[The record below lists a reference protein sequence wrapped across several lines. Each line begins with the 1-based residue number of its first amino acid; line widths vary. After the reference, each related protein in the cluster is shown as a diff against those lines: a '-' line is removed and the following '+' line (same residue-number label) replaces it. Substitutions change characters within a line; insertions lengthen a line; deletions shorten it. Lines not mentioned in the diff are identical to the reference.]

1 MLTYF
6 KGFTGS
12 LIGATSIFFLLI
24 NDPLENIK
32 LLALIT
38 PFIFIGGIF
47 GFFLLKIL
55 HSKNISS
62 FWLGL
67 ICFVLLGELFALILH
82 MFLPF
87 EWILNLM
94 TVVGSATFF
103 LVQQIKN
110 VVLSRLLAFIGPLS
124 SLILGFA
131 TRHM

>member
-6 KGFTGS
+6 KGCTGS
-12 LIGATSIFFLLI
+12 LIGATLVYFFLI
-24 NDPLENIK
+24 NNPLENLK
-32 LLALIT
+32 LLAMIT

-55 HSKNISS
+55 LSKNISS
-62 FWLGL
+62 FWLNFIG
-67 ICFVLLGELFALILH
+67 FVLLGELFALLLH
-82 MFLPF
+82 TFLPF
-87 EWILNLM
+87 VWILNLM
-94 TVVGSATFF
+94 TVVGSVTFF

-110 VVLSRLLAFIGPLS
+110 IVLSKFLAIIGPLS

>member
-6 KGFTGS
+6 KGCTGS
-12 LIGATSIFFLLI
+12 LIGATLIFFLLI

-32 LLALIT
+32 LLSLIT

-62 FWLGL
+62 FWLSL
-67 ICFVLLGELFALILH
+67 LCFVLLGEFFALILH
-82 MFLPF
+82 YFLPF
-87 EWILNLM
+87 PWILNLM
-94 TVVGSATFF
+94 TVVGSVTFF
-103 LVQQIKN
+103 LVHQIKN
-110 VVLSRLLAFIGPLS
+110 VALSLFLAFIGPLS
-124 SLILGFA
+124 SLILGFV

>member
-6 KGFTGS
+6 KGCTGS
-12 LIGATSIFFLLI
+12 LIGATLIFFLLI

-82 MFLPF
+82 FFLPF
-87 EWILNLM
+87 PWILNLM
-94 TVVGSATFF
+94 TVIGSVTFF
-103 LVQQIKN
+103 LVHQIKN
-110 VVLSRLLAFIGPLS
+110 VVLSRFLAFIGPLS

-131 TRHM
+131 TR

>member
-6 KGFTGS
+6 KGCTGS
-12 LIGATSIFFLLI
+12 LIGATLIYFFLI

-32 LLALIT
+32 LLAMIT

-47 GFFLLKIL
+47 GFFLLQIL
-55 HSKNISS
+55 HKKVTSS

-67 ICFVLLGELFALILH
+67 ICFVLLGELFALLLH
-82 MFLPF
+82 TFLPF
-87 EWILNLM
+87 PWILNLM
-94 TVVGSATFF
+94 TVVGSITFF

-110 VVLSRLLAFIGPLS
+110 VVLSRFLAFFGPLS

>member
-6 KGFTGS
+6 KGCTGS
-12 LIGATSIFFLLI
+12 LIGATLVYFFLI
-24 NDPLENIK
+24 NNPLENLK
-32 LLALIT
+32 LLAMIT

-55 HSKNISS
+55 LSKNISS
-62 FWLGL
+62 FWSNFIG
-67 ICFVLLGELFALILH
+67 FVLLGELFALLLH
-82 MFLPF
+82 TFLPF
-87 EWILNLM
+87 VWILNLM
-94 TVVGSATFF
+94 TVVGSVTFF

-110 VVLSRLLAFIGPLS
+110 IVLSKFLAIIGPLS